1 MDKHIDITIDFETC
15 SLSANAAVI
24 TMAALPWNRDGEDT
38 PFFNQNVLAPFR
50 GYVDL
55 RSCVVEG
62 FDFDPETIAWWSRQ
76 SENAKI
82 SLLDGNAVPVRDM
95 TLNFFKWLHQTMEA
109 AGASTVCLWCQG
121 QDVDIAILRNLCK
134 KFGITLEKA
143 VPHTY
148 FRDCRTVILE
158 SAISKAKQKYIKF
171 SAQDIMQK
179 PSLAYQMFEPLPDDL
194 QKIGDV
200 HDALYDCLRSTWYTW
215 QAMKV

>member
-24 TMAALPWNRDGEDT
+24 TMAALPWKRNDEEV
-38 PFFNQNVLAPFR
+38 PFYNKKVLEPFR

-62 FDFDPETIAWWSRQ
+62 FDFDPETIDWWSRQ
-76 SENAKI
+76 NDVAKDA
-82 SLLDGNAVPVRDM
+82 LLKGAAVPVKEM
-95 TLNFFKWLHQTMEA
+95 LLNFMKWLKRTMDA
-109 AGASTVCLWCQG
+109 TGAETVCLWCQG
-121 QDVDIAILRNLCK
+121 MDVDIAILRNICR
-134 KFGITLEKA
+134 KFGFNLNSIVA
-143 VPHTY
+143 HTY

-158 SAISKAKQKYIKF
+158 RAISMAKSQYIKF

-179 PSLAYQMFEPLPDDL
+179 PSLAYQMFEPLPESL
-194 QKIGDV
+194 QDIGDV
-200 HDALYDCLRSTWYTW
+200 HDAMFDCIRSTWYTW